1 MRKAGYKNLYWLS
14 GGFDAAD
21 DGVSARLNGGVP
33 CRLGIL
39 RFNHMPPSTIL

>member
-21 DGVSARLNGGVP
+21 DGVRSSHSLFPDQIV
-33 CRLGIL
+33 
-39 RFNHMPPSTIL
+39 